1 MPIFESYGG
10 GIKVNDITIGVLGLQ
25 GAVCEHVKHIKSI
38 GAKAIIIKS
47 PHQLDDVDGLILP
60 GGESTTMRK
69 LIDQYGFFESLKQ
82 YSESNKPIFG
92 TCAGMVLVAKELVGS
107 NESHLGL
114 MDISV
119 RRNAFGR
126 QRESFEA
133 DLHVVGFNQPI
144 HAVFIRA
151 PYIEQI
157 KGNVDVLAKVDGHI
171 VAAKQDHLLTSAFHP
186 ELTNDTRFLQL
197 FIDMVKENKTKTQ
210 LQI

>member
-1 MPIFESYGG
+1 M
-10 GIKVNDITIGVLGLQ
+10 NDITIGVLGLQ
-25 GAVCEHVKHIKSI
+25 GAVTEHIEQIESLST
-38 GAKAIIIKS
+38 KAIIVKN
-47 PHQLDDVDGLILP
+47 PHQLDEVDGLILP

-69 LIDQYGFFESLKQ
+69 LIDQYGFFEPLKQ
-82 YSESNKPIFG
+82 FSEDEKPIFG

-133 DLHVVGFNQPI
+133 DLTVVGFDQPF

-151 PYIEQI
+151 PYIEQV
-157 KGNVDVLAKVDGHI
+157 KENVDVLANVDGHI
-171 VAAKQDHLLTSAFHP
+171 VAAKQGHLLTSAFHP
-186 ELTNDTRFLQL
+186 ELTNDTRFVQL
-197 FIDMVKENKTKTQ
+197 FIKMVKENKAKA
-210 LQI
+210 LLNI

>member
-1 MPIFESYGG
+1 M
-10 GIKVNDITIGVLGLQ
+10 TIGVLGLQ
-25 GAVCEHVKHIKSI
+25 GAVTEHIEQIESLST
-38 GAKAIIIKS
+38 KAIIVKN
-47 PHQLDDVDGLILP
+47 PHQLDEVDGLILP

-69 LIDQYGFFESLKQ
+69 LIDQYGFFEPLKQ
-82 YSESNKPIFG
+82 FSEDEKPIFG

-133 DLHVVGFNQPI
+133 DLTVVGFDQPF

-151 PYIEQI
+151 PYIEQV
-157 KGNVDVLAKVDGHI
+157 KENVDVLANVDGHI
-171 VAAKQDHLLTSAFHP
+171 VAAKQGHLLTSAFHP
-186 ELTNDTRFLQL
+186 ELTNDTRFVQL
-197 FIDMVKENKTKTQ
+197 FIKMVKENKAKA
-210 LQI
+210 LLNI